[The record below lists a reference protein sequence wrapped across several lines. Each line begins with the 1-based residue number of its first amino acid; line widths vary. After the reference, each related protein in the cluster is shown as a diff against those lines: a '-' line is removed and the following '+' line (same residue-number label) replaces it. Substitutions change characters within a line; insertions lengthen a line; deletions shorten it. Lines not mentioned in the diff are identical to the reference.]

1 MFLFDEIEFFS
12 PHQREREDRK
22 DFLRA
27 ERESLSRER
36 ERETVGQRERQTK
49 ERERR
54 FAVRRVIRC
63 NGQFNGQKARW

>member
-36 ERETVGQRERQTK
+36 EKLLDRERERQK
-49 ERERR
+49 REKICLEAQQQR
-54 FAVRRVIRC
+54 A
-63 NGQFNGQKARW
+63 Q

>member
-12 PHQREREDRK
+12 PQEREDRK

-36 ERETVGQRERQTK
+36 EKLLDRERERQK
-49 ERERR
+49 REKICLEAQQQR
-54 FAVRRVIRC
+54 A
-63 NGQFNGQKARW
+63 Q